1 MYRIYREETVDR
13 AIAKGLEELKVTESD
28 IRIDVE
34 EEGKRG
40 ILGFGKK
47 DAAVRLTVINPE
59 LKSYESVEALISRD
73 VDKVDSVIAET
84 PAEKEAEETTPEDTG
99 SSMEETEVKTM
110 PEPSGEG
117 TADDSDTGAPVR
129 DNKALMREAA
139 GKTKCYIDDI
149 IRDMNIEGTSGM
161 DIKGN
166 EIRIDIESPAAAK
179 LIGKR
184 GATLNALQE
193 VAQNYFNSIHRSY
206 GIIILDVE
214 GYREKRRETLENLAM
229 NMSKKALRS
238 NGPLRLEP
246 MPSFERKI
254 MHHVLSDIENIE
266 TYSEGSEP
274 NRYLVIEKK

>member
-13 AIAKGLEELKVTESD
+13 AIAKGLEELKLTESD

-34 EEGKRG
+34 DEGKRG

-59 LKSYESVEALISRD
+59 LKMYESIEALISRD
-73 VDKVDSVIAET
+73 DEKEDSIIAEA
-84 PAEKEAEETTPEDTG
+84 PAEKEAAETAPEDAG
-99 SSMEETEVKTM
+99 PSMEETD
-110 PEPSGEG
+110 PEPSEEE
-117 TADDSDTGAPVR
+117 TADDSDTGVPVR
-129 DNKALMREAA
+129 DNKVLQGEAA
-139 GKTKCYIDDI
+139 EKTKHYIDGI
-149 IRDMNIEGTSGM
+149 IRDMNLEGTSRT

-166 EIRIDIESPAAAK
+166 EIRIDIESPTAAK

-214 GYREKRRETLENLAM
+214 DYREKRRETLENLAM

-238 NGPLRLEP
+238 NGPVRLEP

-254 MHHVLSDIENIE
+254 MHRVLSDIENIE

>member
-110 PEPSGEG
+110 PEPCGEG

-206 GIIILDVE
+206 GLIILDVE

>member
-13 AIAKGLEELKVTESD
+13 AITKGLEELKLTESD

-34 EEGKRG
+34 DEGKRG

-59 LKSYESVEALISRD
+59 LKMYESIEALISRD
-73 VDKVDSVIAET
+73 DEKEDSIIAEA
-84 PAEKEAEETTPEDTG
+84 PAEKEAAETAPEDAG
-99 SSMEETEVKTM
+99 PSMEETD
-110 PEPSGEG
+110 PEPSEEE
-117 TADDSDTGAPVR
+117 TADDADAGVPVR
-129 DNKALMREAA
+129 DNKVRQGEAA
-139 GKTKCYIDDI
+139 EKTKHYIDGI
-149 IRDMNIEGTSGM
+149 IRDMNLEGTSRT

-166 EIRIDIESPAAAK
+166 EIRIDIESPTAAK

-214 GYREKRRETLENLAM
+214 DYREKRRETLENLAM

-238 NGPLRLEP
+238 NGPVRLEP

-254 MHHVLSDIENIE
+254 MHRVLSDIENIE

>member
-13 AIAKGLEELKVTESD
+13 AIARGLEELKVTESD

-34 EEGKRG
+34 DEGKRG
-40 ILGFGKK
+40 IFGFGKK
-47 DAAVRLTVINPE
+47 EAAVRLTVINPE
-59 LKSYESVEALISRD
+59 LKAHGTIEALISRD
-73 VDKVDSVIAET
+73 VDKVDSVTAEA
-84 PAEKEAEETTPEDTG
+84 PAEKGAAPEDTTG
-99 SSMEETEVKTM
+99 PPMEKNGTTTV
-110 PEPSGEG
+110 EPSGEG
-117 TADDSDTGAPVR
+117 TVDDSDTGAPAR
-129 DNKALMREAA
+129 DNKVLMREAA
-139 GKTKCYIDDI
+139 ERTKCYIDDI
-149 IRDMNIEGTSGM
+149 IRDMNIEGTSRT
-161 DIKGN
+161 DINGN

-193 VAQNYFNSIHRSY
+193 IAQNYFNSIHRSY
-206 GIIILDVE
+206 GIIILDV
-214 GYREKRRETLENLAM
+214 GDYREKRRETLENLAM

-238 NGPLRLEP
+238 NGPLRMEP